1 MRGDILAYIGYFG
14 DVVFSVNQNYML
26 TPSKFE
32 REGGSRWNDHAL
44 ILHKPTSQFVGS
56 ELEKIKFNIILDVS
70 HGVDP
75 EEQLKTL
82 RNIRDNGFV
91 LPLVINSTPVTNN
104 YWRLDSLKENNNYY
118 GKNGELIHTELEL
131 SLTEYDDSNT
141 VEAEF
146 NELKNILRWLL

>member
-1 MRGDILAYIGYFG
+1 M
-14 DVVFSVNQNYML
+14 
-26 TPSKFE
+26 
-32 REGGSRWNDHAL
+32 
-44 ILHKPTSQFVGS
+44 
-56 ELEKIKFNIILDVS
+56 
-70 HGVDP
+70 
-75 EEQLKTL
+75 
-82 RNIRDNGFV
+82 